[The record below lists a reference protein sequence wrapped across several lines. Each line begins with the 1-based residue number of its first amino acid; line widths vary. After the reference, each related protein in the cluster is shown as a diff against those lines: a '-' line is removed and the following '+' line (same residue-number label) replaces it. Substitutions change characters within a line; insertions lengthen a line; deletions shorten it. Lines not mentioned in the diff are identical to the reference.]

1 MRNITFRA
9 EEKLI
14 EQARRVARSRHQ
26 TLNEA
31 FREWLKQ
38 YAAPVAGNGA
48 AVDLLMRRLRHI
60 HSPGPYTRD
69 QLNAR

>member
-14 EQARRVARSRHQ
+14 EQARRVAHSRHQ

-31 FREWLKQ
+31 FREWLQ
-38 YAAPVAGNGA
+38 RYAAPVAGSGV
-48 AVDLLMRRLRHI
+48 AVDALMRRLRHI
-60 HSPGPYTRD
+60 HSSGPYTRD